1 MPKPEQ
7 TLPEP
12 SLGEEILEGL
22 GLNEPDVQPES
33 EPDVASQF
41 WNWLSWIA
49 IWTIVIL
56 PWAVIV
62 WLFAIKRVLT
72 VSVNKPESVASK

>member
-12 SLGEEILEGL
+12 SLGDEILEGL
-22 GLNEPDVQPES
+22 GLNEPDVQPVN
-33 EPDVASQF
+33 EPNVASRF
-41 WNWLSWIA
+41 WDWLSWIA
-49 IWTIVIL
+49 IWIIVTL

-62 WLFAIKRVLT
+62 WLFVIKRVLI
-72 VSVNKPESVASK
+72 VSVNNS